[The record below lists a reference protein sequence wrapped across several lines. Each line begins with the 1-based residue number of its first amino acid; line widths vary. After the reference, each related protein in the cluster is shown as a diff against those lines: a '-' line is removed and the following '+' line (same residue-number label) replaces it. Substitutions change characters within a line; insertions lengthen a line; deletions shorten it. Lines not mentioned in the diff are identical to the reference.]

1 MDAESFNASDV
12 PNGETVLQLKVSWNA
27 RDDESGI
34 KLCFVSV
41 GSLSYSEDILK
52 SQMAYADEEF
62 YTSSFKAKD
71 GDKTYVNIKCVNN
84 IEMATI
90 ITTEPIVIS
99 IDAPS
104 IDEAKVTFLPTSKFT
119 TSEYEDA
126 IQPNQS
132 FVQFSWEGFSDN
144 SGISN
149 YEYRL
154 FSRTGNLID
163 WTDTASKDF
172 ISLSAL
178 SLDNSESYVA
188 EVRAINLGQLR
199 SENVSSTL
207 LIMDQGP
214 QLTGERINTTTDG
227 RRLTLDWKNIFT
239 MHPEIPVVYDVTV
252 GTAKGYVDILD
263 MRSLTT
269 HTHSF
274 HVPENTILT
283 KNINELFIII
293 SSVYSTG
300 VSSTYSETYKL
311 PF

>member
-1 MDAESFNASDV
+1 
-12 PNGETVLQLKVSWNA
+12 
-27 RDDESGI
+27 
-34 KLCFVSV
+34 
-41 GSLSYSEDILK
+41 
-52 SQMAYADEEF
+52 MAYADEEF

-71 GDKTYVNIKCVNN
+71 GDKMYVNIKCVNN

-104 IDEAKVTFLPTSKFT
+104 IDEAKVTFVPTSKFT

-214 QLTGERINTTTDG
+214 QLTGKNTLAIRNFCHKLARIQ
-227 RRLTLDWKNIFT
+227 
-239 MHPEIPVVYDVTV
+239 
-252 GTAKGYVDILD
+252 
-263 MRSLTT
+263 
-269 HTHSF
+269 
-274 HVPENTILT
+274 
-283 KNINELFIII
+283 
-293 SSVYSTG
+293 
-300 VSSTYSETYKL
+300 
-311 PF
+311 